1 MAGLREFQ
9 KDLRYDVLRT
19 PQAGHALQAIIHDQ
33 GLDGKIE
40 FSGSFSV
47 ESEQQYLESIR
58 FTDNRDSVT
67 EAEKAFDPQTGQY
80 KNGGFTAAE
89 ITARGWTA
97 PTWAEIKA
105 EIDDMQVDY
114 DTYASKRKR
123 VYPAWTEQLDQ
134 LYHDIDA
141 GKLDKTG
148 TWYKAIKAVK
158 DANP

>member
-1 MAGLREFQ
+1 
-9 KDLRYDVLRT
+9 
-19 PQAGHALQAIIHDQ
+19 
-33 GLDGKIE
+33 
-40 FSGSFSV
+40 
-47 ESEQQYLESIR
+47 
-58 FTDNRDSVT
+58 
-67 EAEKAFDPQTGQY
+67 
-80 KNGGFTAAE
+80 
-89 ITARGWTA
+89 
-97 PTWAEIKA
+97 
-105 EIDDMQVDY
+105 MQVDY